1 MDYQKTFPP
10 LERENYTMA
19 TQGKIRIFKR
29 EGKKRTTYAYS
40 IEAGLDPITGKRK
53 RIFRESTNQKTSNS
67 SLIV

>member
-40 IEAGLDPITGKRK
+40 IEAGLRSYNRK
-53 RIFRESTNQKTSNS
+53 KKKNI
-67 SLIV
+67 

>member
-1 MDYQKTFPP
+1 MIWIIKTFPP

-40 IEAGLDPITGKRK
+40 IEAGLDPITGKK
-53 RIFRESTNQKTSNS
+53 KKNI
-67 SLIV
+67 